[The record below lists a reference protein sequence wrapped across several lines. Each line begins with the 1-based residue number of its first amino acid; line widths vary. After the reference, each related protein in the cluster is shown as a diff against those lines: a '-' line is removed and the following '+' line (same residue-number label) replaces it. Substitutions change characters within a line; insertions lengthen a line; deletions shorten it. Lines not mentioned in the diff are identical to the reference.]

1 MYSYQSLQAETE
13 EVIIKIQQRENQRD
27 SERNICCAI
36 IQLKNGGIPQANEY
50 KWPRGTERNPGE
62 MPAKKQGSQS

>member
-27 SERNICCAI
+27 SERSICCAI

-50 KWPRGTERNPGE
+50 K
-62 MPAKKQGSQS
+62 